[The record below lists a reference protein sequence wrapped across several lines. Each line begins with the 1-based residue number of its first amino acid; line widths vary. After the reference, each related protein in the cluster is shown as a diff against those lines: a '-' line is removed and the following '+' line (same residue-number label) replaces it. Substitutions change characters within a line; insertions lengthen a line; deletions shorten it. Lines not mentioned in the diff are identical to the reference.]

1 MPDRTPSAAP
11 TLAQQVTK
19 LYDLIAGYHA
29 TYLIEIARELGVWE
43 TVAAHPGIDS
53 AALAT
58 RIGADGFYTDA
69 LCRTA
74 FAFELLDRDGEGWRM
89 APHFDQILGAPESTF
104 FLGRAARTHMA
115 VGEDYAEYPARFR
128 DGSRRPYQAHDAR
141 FMREVAEGLK
151 TLPRIFVDLVLPS
164 LPTVRERLEA
174 GARVLDVG
182 CGAGWA
188 VVQLAERFPRIRCVG
203 VDVEPYSVELARQL
217 IAERRLADRCEAR
230 LLSAGRLAED
240 GAYDLATSF
249 LVVHEIQPEEKSDV
263 FAAVA
268 RALAPGG
275 SFVIFD
281 ETYPET
287 DAALRT
293 MPTRF
298 AALAQWY
305 ELTWGNRINTR
316 TELHALCETVG
327 LRIAEETAFSRF
339 YIGVATKT
347 GAGERA

>member
-1 MPDRTPSAAP
+1 MPPTAATAAP

-43 TVAAHPGIDS
+43 AVAERPGITS
-53 AALAT
+53 ADLAQ
-58 RIGADGFYTDA
+58 RIGADGFYVDA

-74 FAFELLDRDGEGWRM
+74 FAFELLDREGRGWRM
-89 APHFDQILGAPESTF
+89 PPHFDQILGAPGSSF
-104 FLGRAARTHMA
+104 YLGRAARTHMA
-115 VGEDYAEYPARFR
+115 VGEDYADYPARFR
-128 DGSRRPYQAHDAR
+128 DGSRRPYQAHDER

-151 TLPRIFVDLVLPS
+151 TLPRIFVDLVLPN
-164 LPTVRERLEA
+164 LPSVRDRLES
-174 GARVLDVG
+174 GAHVLDVG
-182 CGAGWA
+182 CGAGWG
-188 VVQLAERFPRIRCVG
+188 VVQLAERFPRVRCVG
-203 VDVEPYSVELARQL
+203 VDVEPYSIELAKRL
-217 IAERRLADRCEAR
+217 IAEHALEERCEAR

-240 GAYDLATSF
+240 SAYDLAMSF
-249 LVVHEIQPEEKSDV
+249 LVVHEILPEEKADV

-287 DAALRT
+287 DEALRT

-316 TELHALCETVG
+316 TELHALCEGAG

-339 YIGVATKT
+339 YIGVATKS
-347 GAGERA
+347 AG

>member
-1 MPDRTPSAAP
+1 VSAGPS
-11 TLAQQVTK
+11 LAQQVTK

-29 TYLIEIARELGVWE
+29 TYLVEIARELGVWE
-43 TVAAHPGIDS
+43 AVAGQPGITS
-53 AALAT
+53 AELAE
-58 RIGADGFYTDA
+58 RIHADGFYTEA

-74 FAFELLDRDGEGWRM
+74 FAFELLDREGDGWRM
-89 APHFDQILGAPESTF
+89 APHFDQILGAPGSTF
-104 FLGRAARTHMA
+104 YLGRAARTHMA
-115 VGEDYAEYPARFR
+115 VGEDYAEYPMRFR
-128 DGSRRPYQAHDAR
+128 DGSRRTYQAHDPR

-151 TLPRIFVDLVLPS
+151 TLPRIFVDLVLPN
-164 LPTVRERLEA
+164 LPSVRARLES

-203 VDVEPYSVELARQL
+203 VDVEPYSIELAKTL
-217 IAERRLADRCEAR
+217 IAEHGLGDRCEAR

-240 GAYDLATSF
+240 GACDLATAF
-249 LVVHEIQPEEKSDV
+249 LVVHEILPEEKSEV
-263 FAAVA
+263 FAAVG

-287 DAALRT
+287 DEALRA

-316 TELHALCETVG
+316 TELHALCERVG
-327 LRIAEETAFSRF
+327 LTIAEETAFSRF
-339 YIGVATKT
+339 YIGVATKS
-347 GAGERA
+347 G